1 MIDVLTS
8 IAVITGAALALVAA
22 IGVHRLPDVLSRMHA
37 ATKPATLGI
46 LLVLIGVALRDGRL
60 AVVAKVGLV
69 AALQFLTAP
78 TGAHMVGRAVHRDTT
93 EHDDDLDPVDGV

>member
-1 MIDVLTS
+1 MEQSAPTPPNPIEVY
-8 IAVITGAALALVAA
+8 VAA
-22 IGVHRLPDVLSRMHA
+22 QRRVIVA
-37 ATKPATLGI
+37 F
-46 LLVLIGVALRDGRL
+46 LVLIGVALRDGRL